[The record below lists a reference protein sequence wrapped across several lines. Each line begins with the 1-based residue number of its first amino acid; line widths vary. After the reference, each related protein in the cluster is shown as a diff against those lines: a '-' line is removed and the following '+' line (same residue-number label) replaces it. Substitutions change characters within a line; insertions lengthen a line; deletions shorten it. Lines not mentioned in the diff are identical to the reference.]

1 MAKHKGIFTS
11 ISRTKNGKLMLDNQ
25 ALRHYNK
32 TNINGDLKMKD
43 ILQDVVAHTHALG
56 FLSLVKVS
64 NEEGTSIDSMA
75 EDRSVILTGTT
86 ASPVA
91 EFKGTFGMPNLDK
104 LALHLKNP
112 EYKDN
117 AKIDVVEA
125 ERNGD
130 TIPTHIHF
138 ENAAG
143 DFENDYRFMNKA
155 IIEEKLKTVKFKG
168 ATWEVSVQPSMAS
181 IARMKLMSAA
191 HSEEPTFNVKTR
203 DGNLVFS
210 FGDASTHAG
219 EFVFQHGIEGTL
231 AHTWSWP
238 VAQVQAILNLDGDA
252 TMSISDQGA
261 MKISINSGMA
271 TYDYILP
278 AQSK

>member
-1 MAKHKGIFTS
+1 
-11 ISRTKNGKLMLDNQ
+11 
-25 ALRHYNK
+25 
-32 TNINGDLKMKD
+32 MKD

-64 NEEGTSIDSMA
+64 NDEGTQIDSMA
-75 EDRSVILTGTT
+75 EDRSVIMSAST
-86 ASPVA
+86 ANPVA
-91 EFKGTFGMPNLDK
+91 EFVGTFGMPNLDK
-104 LALHLKNP
+104 LSLHLKNP

-117 AKIDVVEA
+117 AKIDVVQA
-125 ERNGD
+125 ERNGEVV
-130 TIPTHIHF
+130 PTHIHF

-143 DFENDYRFMNKA
+143 DFQNDYRFMNKA

-168 ATWEVSVQPSMAS
+168 ASWNVEFAPSMAA
-181 IARMKLMSAA
+181 IARMKLMAAA
-191 HSEEPTFNVKTR
+191 HSEEPTFNVKTV

-219 EFVFQHGIEGTL
+219 EFVFEAGVEGTL

-261 MKISINSGMA
+261 MKISVNSGMA

>member
-1 MAKHKGIFTS
+1 
-11 ISRTKNGKLMLDNQ
+11 
-25 ALRHYNK
+25 
-32 TNINGDLKMKD
+32 MKD

-64 NEEGTSIDSMA
+64 NDEGTAIDSMA

-86 ASPVA
+86 ANPVN

-125 ERNGD
+125 ERNGEL
-130 TIPTHIHF
+130 IPTHIHF
-138 ENAAG
+138 ENATG

-168 ATWEVSVQPSMAS
+168 ATWEVTINPSMAS

-191 HSEEPTFNVKTR
+191 HSEEPTFNVKTT

-219 EFVFQHGIEGTL
+219 EFVFQHGVEGSL
-231 AHTWSWP
+231 QHQWSCP
-238 VAQVQAILNLDGDA
+238 VAQVQAILNLDGDV

-261 MKISINSGMA
+261 MKISVNSGMA

-278 AQSK
+278 AKSK

>member
-1 MAKHKGIFTS
+1 
-11 ISRTKNGKLMLDNQ
+11 
-25 ALRHYNK
+25 
-32 TNINGDLKMKD
+32 MKD

-64 NEEGTSIDSMA
+64 NDEGTQIDSMA
-75 EDRSVILTGTT
+75 EDRSVILSAET
-86 ASPVA
+86 ATPVA

-125 ERNGD
+125 ERNGEVV
-130 TIPTHIHF
+130 PTHIHF

-143 DFENDYRFMNKA
+143 DFQNDYRFMNKA
-155 IIEEKLKTVKFKG
+155 IIEETLKTVKFKG
-168 ATWEVSVQPSMAS
+168 ATWAVEFAPSMAA

-191 HSEEPTFNVKTR
+191 HSEEPTFNVTTK

-219 EFVFQHGIEGTL
+219 EFVFQHGVEGKL
-231 AHTWSWP
+231 QHTWSWP

-261 MKISINSGMA
+261 MKISVNSGMA

>member
-1 MAKHKGIFTS
+1 
-11 ISRTKNGKLMLDNQ
+11 
-25 ALRHYNK
+25 
-32 TNINGDLKMKD
+32 MKD
-43 ILQDVVAHTHALG
+43 ILQDIVAHTHSLG

-64 NEEGTSIDSMA
+64 NDNGTAIDSMA
-75 EDRSVILTGTT
+75 EDRSVILSAETHT
-86 ASPVA
+86 PVA

-112 EYKDN
+112 EYQKD
-117 AKIDVVEA
+117 AKIDVIEA
-125 ERNGD
+125 ERNGE

-168 ATWEVSVQPSMAS
+168 ASWTVTCTPSMAS

-191 HSEEPTFNVKTR
+191 HNEEPTFNVRTT

-219 EFVFQHGIEGTL
+219 EFVFQHGVENTL

-238 VAQVQAILNLDGDA
+238 VAQVQAILGLDGDA
-252 TMSISDQGA
+252 TMGISDQGA
-261 MKISINSGMA
+261 MKISVDSGMVK
-271 TYDYILP
+271 YDYILP

>member
-1 MAKHKGIFTS
+1 
-11 ISRTKNGKLMLDNQ
+11 
-25 ALRHYNK
+25 
-32 TNINGDLKMKD
+32 MKD

-56 FLSLVKVS
+56 FLSLVKVT
-64 NEEGTSIDSMA
+64 NDEGTTIDSMA
-75 EDRSVILTGTT
+75 EDRSVILSAETHN
-86 ASPVA
+86 PVA
-91 EFKGTFGMPNLDK
+91 EFVGTFGMPNLDK
-104 LALHLKNP
+104 LNLHLKNP

-117 AKIDVVEA
+117 AKIEVVQA
-125 ERNGD
+125 ERNGE

-143 DFENDYRFMNKA
+143 DFQNDYRFMNKA

-168 ATWEVSVQPSMAS
+168 ASWNVEFTPSMAS

-191 HSEEPTFNVKTR
+191 HSEEPTFNVKTV

-219 EFVFQHGIEGTL
+219 EFVFQHDVGGTL
-231 AHTWSWP
+231 QHTWSWP

-261 MKISINSGMA
+261 MKISVDSGMVK
-271 TYDYILP
+271 YDYILP

>member
-1 MAKHKGIFTS
+1 
-11 ISRTKNGKLMLDNQ
+11 
-25 ALRHYNK
+25 
-32 TNINGDLKMKD
+32 MKD

-64 NEEGTSIDSMA
+64 SEDNTAIDSMA
-75 EDRSVILTGTT
+75 DDRSVILSGSTHN
-86 ASPVA
+86 SVS
-91 EFKGTFGMPNLDK
+91 EFVGTFGMPNLDK

-112 EYKDN
+112 EYQKD
-117 AKIDVVEA
+117 AKIDVVQA
-125 ERNGD
+125 ERNGE

-138 ENAAG
+138 ENTAG
-143 DFENDYRFMNKA
+143 DFQNDYRFMNKQ

-168 ATWEVSVQPSMAS
+168 AQWNVEFQPSVAS

-191 HSEEPTFNVKTR
+191 HSEEPTFNVTTK
-203 DGNLVFS
+203 DGSLVFS

-219 EFVFQHGIEGTL
+219 EFVFQHGVEGEL
-231 AHTWSWP
+231 QHTWSWP
-238 VAQVQAILNLDGDA
+238 VAQVQSILGLDGDL

-261 MKISINSGMA
+261 MMISVDSGMA
-271 TYDYILP
+271 KYDYILP